1 MTPDDGDLIRK
12 TVRRDPQPFDE
23 LFNEYKAS
31 VYRFAAYLTQNR
43 SDAEDLFQETWLRVI
58 RYLPRTSNVR
68 DFRAWILTITAN
80 LHRDA
85 LRKKRIRR
93 LFFSHKTSGH
103 DMNDGIGGAKSEKT
117 DETNGLEM
125 RFFINQAMANL
136 PNRQR
141 RVFVLKEI
149 EGFKHSEIGE
159 MLGLPVGTVKSLM
172 HRAVKRLRRDLS
184 DDTTT

>member
-1 MTPDDGDLIRK
+1 MTPENGDLLRK
-12 TVRRDPQPFDE
+12 RVWRDPQAFDE
-23 LFNEYKAS
+23 LFNKYKAS

-43 SDAEDLFQETWLRVI
+43 SDAEDLFQETWLRVV
-58 RYLPRTSNVR
+58 RCLSKTAEVR

-93 LFFSHKTSGH
+93 LFFSQKTLGP
-103 DMNDGIGGAKSEKT
+103 DMNDGIEGAKPEKAG
-117 DETNGLEM
+117 ETNHFEM
-125 RFFINQAMANL
+125 KFSINQAMANL

-159 MLGLPVGTVKSLM
+159 MLGLPIGTVKSLM
-172 HRAVKRLRRDLS
+172 HRAIKRLRRDLS
-184 DDTTT
+184 DEKTT